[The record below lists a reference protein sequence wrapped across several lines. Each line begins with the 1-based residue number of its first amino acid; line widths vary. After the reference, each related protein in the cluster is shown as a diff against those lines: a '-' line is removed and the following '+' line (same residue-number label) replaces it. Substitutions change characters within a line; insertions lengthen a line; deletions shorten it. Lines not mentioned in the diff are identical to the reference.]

1 MVSYAIPAP
10 VQCSKA
16 SGAVP
21 FVLEHIGRSL
31 WMRDYTS
38 QGLFALLTCYFDD
51 AGGADHGYT
60 AVAGWI
66 ASVEQWEG
74 FTEDWQGLLSEYGL
88 ESFTMKDCA
97 QWKGAFKCWCE
108 DQRKPFIRR
117 ACQILKT
124 HVQYGFA
131 SIVQHAEYRR
141 VNEAYTLRDYT
152 KSEYALAGITAVGA
166 ANDWAAKN
174 RPGVPMECIFH
185 QGTKGHG
192 GLSDLMLEE
201 LKFTPIFRSACEQEG
216 PRPVI
221 PLQVADFLAYEVRKV
236 RKDDPTETRPIEKHR
251 MSLRMLISVPN
262 DWGQYTEQD
271 LITMCERHP
280 RIKKRSTS

>member
-1 MVSYAIPAP
+1 MASCVIPAA

-16 SGAVP
+16 SSAAP
-21 FVLEHIGRSL
+21 FVLEHIGRAL
-31 WMRDYTS
+31 WAQDYVP

-60 AVAGWI
+60 VVAGWI

-74 FTEDWQGLLSEYGL
+74 FTEDWQELLSEYGL

-97 QWKGAFKCWCE
+97 QWKGAFKCWCDE
-108 DQRKPFIRR
+108 QRKSFILR

-124 HVQYGFA
+124 HVQYGLA
-131 SIVQHAEYRR
+131 SVVQLAEYRK
-141 VNEAYTLRDYT
+141 VNKTYTLREYT
-152 KSEYALAGITAVGA
+152 KSEYALAGITAVRA
-166 ANDWAAKN
+166 AHDWAVKN
-174 RPGVPMECIFH
+174 HPGVPMECIFH

-192 GLSDLMLEE
+192 GLSDLMMEE
-201 LKFTPIFRSACEQEG
+201 LRFMPIFRSASEQEG

-221 PLQVADFLAYEVRKV
+221 PLQVADFLAYEVRKA
-236 RKDDPTETRPIEKHR
+236 RRDDPNETMPIEKFR
-251 MSLRMLISVPN
+251 KSVRMLVSVSS

-280 RIKKRSTS
+280 RIKKR